1 MSEHS
6 QIWKWLFF
14 IFILGCL
21 DDGCWLSFLSP
32 SYPDYT
38 RVRRSLWISLFPIW
52 VSFVYVVLPFSLQKK
67 NNLSYVL
74 FYLVKAATIQW
85 ELRGFYNLTL
95 YFWASN
101 IPIYKTTVFF
111 INIVIPSWFS
121 YCAPRK
127 LRILQRHHR
136 VKYWRKRRGDQAG
149 RGPALSP
156 LHQLGML
163 CFFSFICEGGFALNH
178 PHSLPWYRYNELTW
192 K

>member
-1 MSEHS
+1 MMVVDYHFFLLLTQTTPEWGDHYEYHFFQSECPLYM
-6 QIWKWLFF
+6 WF
-14 IFILGCL
+14 
-21 DDGCWLSFLSP
+21 SP
-32 SYPDYT
+32 S
-38 RVRRSLWISLFPIW
+38 VCK
-52 VSFVYVVLPFSLQKK
+52 KK